1 MKTRIIQTRF
11 YEDTKVS
18 GLSYEAQNLFMYF
31 LTCPYINI
39 SGIFELSDRKIIFE
53 HKCTEK
59 QLEKAKDELERNK
72 LVIFKDGWIF
82 VVNAEKNNKYRNSP
96 LNEQAYQRE
105 LERIPVNVKEY
116 FDSSMDSSMDSS
128 ITNKKVNVEEGLDS
142 SMDSSID
149 TTMDSS
155 IYTNHNS
162 KHITNNIEIINKKGV
177 VRGNSMEILLEED
190 TMLELSKTLN
200 IDQDIVQMEV
210 EKMVDWLKAKGKRY
224 KDYKAFARN
233 WLRKIKAEDKPKAF
247 VNENKTEN
255 YGW

>member
-116 FDSSMDSSMDSS
+116 FDSSMDSS
-128 ITNKKVNVEEGLDS
+128 
-142 SMDSSID
+142 
-149 TTMDSS
+149 

-177 VRGNSMEILLEED
+177 VRGNSMEILLEKD
-190 TMLELSKTLN
+190 TVLELSKTLN

-233 WLRKIKAEDKPKAF
+233 WLRKIKAENKPKAF

>member
-1 MKTRIIQTRF
+1 
-11 YEDTKVS
+11 
-18 GLSYEAQNLFMYF
+18 MYF

-72 LVIFKDGWIF
+72 LVLFKDGWVF
-82 VVNAEKNNKYRNSP
+82 VINAEKNNKYRNSP
-96 LNEQAYQRE
+96 LNEQAYE
-105 LERIPVNVKEY
+105 KEMERIPVNIKEY

-128 ITNKKVNVEEGLDS
+128 IDSSMGDKKTGVEEGFDS
-142 SMDSSID
+142 SMHSSID
-149 TTMDSS
+149 TTIDSS
-155 IYTNHNS
+155 IYTNHNTE
-162 KHITNNIEIINKKGV
+162 HITNNTELINKRGG
-177 VRGNSMEILLEED
+177 VRGVEILLQED
-190 TMLELSKTLN
+190 TVLELSKAL
-200 IDQDIVQMEV
+200 DLDREVVQREV

-233 WLRKIKAEDKPKAF
+233 WLRKLKPEDKPKAF
-247 VNENKTEN
+247 ASESKTEN